1 MKTITI
7 KLENDNTLK
16 NYEVELEK
24 LLYILSKLENNK
36 TLKFESL
43 AQIEKLIDKYKLY
56 DEDFLSNINNIW

>member
-24 LLYILSKLENNK
+24 LLYILSRLENNK